1 MEGYPRVCERPGIP
15 QWRGT
20 PEGVPSPAPRAA
32 AFPSELPAKLTFQLR
47 VFRCF
52 PSLHPTQPALG
63 ESPCIPPTAQV
74 AELDRGDTC
83 AIKFPGAPRRYFT
96 RNRVKGPK
104 FSGATRRNPANGAKR
119 PQIFRRYAP
128 GDPPP
133 DFPTHIKYVS
143 TALFSS
149 LAYSKRG
156 QFEPSLRALSVERLL
171 DPHACLL

>member
-1 MEGYPRVCERPGIP
+1 MARHARGCSQPG
-15 QWRGT
+15 R
-20 PEGVPSPAPRAA
+20 RAA
-32 AFPSELPAKLTFQLR
+32 ALPSERPAKLTFQVR

-133 DFPTHIKYVS
+133 DFPTHIKYVPP
-143 TALFSS
+143 ALFFHGEARPVVNPSS
-149 LAYSKRG
+149 RRASRWPRMARRRRPPCPSCASRACAAPCARG
-156 QFEPSLRALSVERLL
+156 
-171 DPHACLL
+171 